1 MEEKS
6 LNFLEAFSLEDYHD
20 GIERFEQHADTQR
33 AIWKKQL
40 ESDKTREKI
49 LEMIHATSKLTVDID
64 PHWSKWFEAHIVH
77 FEEVRSNSFFF
88 ANLSGGSKTQ
98 ASMEFLI
105 KKDGT
110 TILTELV
117 FDYKIG
123 QKTPNT
129 KAEWF
134 LKSNRITQQ
143 QGLLFGC
150 FLQELHP
157 DTEQLIVSIL
167 QDAFERINDQVQ
179 EYRSEMN
186 RLQANYFEWV
196 KDANEYLVTRL
207 LDYKRIW
214 VSSIPTMSFP
224 GNCLA
229 QELNLVQHENDE
241 LTVKCNEII
250 QLKDDVYRYNSI
262 KKYITTHNVVV
273 ETVLQETII
282 TSTKDQLWYKLF
294 GHRPLL

>member
-6 LNFLEAFSLEDYHD
+6 LNFMKALCLEDYHD

-33 AIWKKQL
+33 AIWRKQL

-49 LEMIHATSKLTVDID
+49 LQMLHATSKLTVDIN
-64 PHWSKWFEAHIVH
+64 PHWSKWFEAHVVH

-88 ANLSGGSKTQ
+88 ATPSGGYKTQ
-98 ASMEFLI
+98 ASMEFI
-105 KKDGT
+105 IEKDGT
-110 TILTELV
+110 TVLTELV

-123 QKTPNT
+123 QKTPIT

-150 FLQELHP
+150 FLQDLHP
-157 DTEQLIVSIL
+157 DAEQLIVSIL
-167 QDAFERINDQVQ
+167 QDALERINEQVQ
-179 EYRSEMN
+179 MYRLEMN
-186 RLQANYFEWV
+186 KLQANYFEWV
-196 KDANEYLVTRL
+196 KDANDHLVSRL
-207 LDYKRIW
+207 QKYNRIW
-214 VSSIPTMSFP
+214 VSSIPTISNP

-229 QELNLVQHENDE
+229 QELNLVKQENDE
-241 LTVKCNEII
+241 LTIKCNEKI
-250 QLKDDVYRYNSI
+250 QYWDDVYRYDSI
-262 KKYITTHNVVV
+262 KKEITKHKVVV
-273 ETVLQETII
+273 ETEYQETLI
-282 TSTKDQLWYKLF
+282 TSSPDRLWEKLF

>member
-123 QKTPNT
+123 QKTPIT

-134 LKSNRITQQ
+134 VKSNRITQQ

-179 EYRSEMN
+179 EYRSVMN

-241 LTVKCNEII
+241 LTIKYNEKV
-250 QLKDDVYRYNSI
+250 QWWDDVYRYDSI
-262 KKYITTHNVVV
+262 NKEITTHKVVV
-273 ETVLQETII
+273 EKELQETLI
-282 TSTKDQLWYKLF
+282 TSSPDRLWEKLY